1 MKTWQKDGTRI
12 VAVNFSLPQEAVEIL
27 QRRSP
32 SRRSYGNFVA
42 RLLFEHEI
50 RCQERQR
57 LEQQMAAVV
66 SEG

>member
-1 MKTWQKDGTRI
+1 MKTWEKNGTRI
-12 VAVNFSLPQEAVEIL
+12 VAVNFSLPQDALEIL

-42 RLLFEHEI
+42 RLLFEFEV

-57 LEQQMAAVV
+57 LEPQDAAIG
-66 SEG
+66 E